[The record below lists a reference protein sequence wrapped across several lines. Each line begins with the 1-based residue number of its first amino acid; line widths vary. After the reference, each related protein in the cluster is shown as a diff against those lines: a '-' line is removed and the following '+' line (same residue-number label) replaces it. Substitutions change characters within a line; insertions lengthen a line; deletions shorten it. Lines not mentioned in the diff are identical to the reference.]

1 MWDDVEGLTGRART
15 EAIFKRVYGKE
26 YFNKEAPT
34 FFEEG
39 TRENPIPILSNQE
52 ERLVGITLPDEAEI
66 RWIILRRGELAYDPD
81 TCNYFA
87 LKYVSEEEVAAWAKR
102 AEEVLFPPKGGSA

>member
-1 MWDDVEGLTGRART
+1 VWDDVDGLTGRART

-39 TRENPIPILSNQE
+39 TRENPIPILSNEE

-66 RWIILRRGELAYDPD
+66 RWMILRRNELAYDPD

-87 LKYVSEEEVAAWAKR
+87 LKYVRLRGW
-102 AEEVLFPPKGGSA
+102 PPAHAQPTPRRVIFC